1 MTDQPKERPDD
12 WSFNQP
18 VLLNKTRR
26 NSSALLWT
34 LVGSTIFGTGWAF
47 LAPLP
52 ETVAVQGKLQPSTP
66 AQTIVAAVP
75 GVVAEVLVQEGNR
88 VSQGDV
94 LVRFDPR
101 EAEARLEAATRQRAG
116 LNDLISVERAVLGEL
131 PVDALTDA
139 QRQLYTQQQAELE
152 GKAAAER
159 AALERSNVRLAGLE
173 RSMAASSTI
182 ADRYHQLLNVGAA
195 SELQAL
201 VAKEK
206 VQSLRS
212 ERDAEWQENQRL
224 QALRTTGRSG
234 RQVRLR
240 QAIETKAQ
248 RVAALNREIREAQLL
263 LANNVITAPIEG
275 RVFDLSVRPSDVIQR
290 GNSSQPLLR
299 IVPEGALQAKV
310 FIPNTAIGFIH
321 TGQRADIALTSFNAS
336 EYGYLRSQVLQVGS
350 DALTPQE
357 QREVLGIDAQGLHFP
372 AVLSLSNQTLNVG
385 ERAIGLQAGMSLTA
399 NLHLRNRRFIAAI
412 TDVFDDKRRSLE
424 QLR

>member
-1 MTDQPKERPDD
+1 MAEQPDD

-26 NSSALLWT
+26 NSSVLVWT
-34 LVGSTIFGTGWAF
+34 LVGSTVFATGWAF

-66 AQTIVAAVP
+66 AQTVVAAVP
-75 GVVAEVLVQEGNR
+75 GVVSDVLVGEGDR
-88 VSQGDV
+88 VGQGDV

-101 EAEARLEAATRQRAG
+101 EAEVRLEAATLQRDG
-116 LNDLISVERAVLGEL
+116 LHDLISVERAVLGEL
-131 PVDALTDA
+131 PVHELTA
-139 QRQLYTQQQAELE
+139 SQRQLYNQQLAEQDGQAD
-152 GKAAAER
+152 AER
-159 AALERSNVRLAGLE
+159 AALERSDVRLAGLE
-173 RSMAASSTI
+173 RSLAASTTI
-182 ADRYHQLLNVGAA
+182 AERYQQLLEAGAA

-201 VAKEK
+201 VAQEK
-206 VQSLRS
+206 VDSLRS
-212 ERDAEWQENQRL
+212 ERDAERQENQRL
-224 QALRTTGRSG
+224 KALQTSGRSG

-240 QAIETKAQ
+240 QAIESKAQ
-248 RVAALNREIREAQLL
+248 RIATLNREIREAELL

-290 GNSSQPLLR
+290 GNSTQPLMR
-299 IVPEGALQAKV
+299 IVPEGGLQAKI
-310 FIPNTAIGFIH
+310 FIPNNAIGFIH

-336 EYGYLRSQVLQVGS
+336 EYGYLRSEVLQVGS

-357 QREVLGIDAQGLHFP
+357 QQDVLGIDAQGLHFP
-372 AVLSLSNQTLNVG
+372 AVLSLTNQTLDVG
-385 ERAIGLQAGMSLTA
+385 ERSIALQAGMSLTA
-399 NLHLRNRRFIAAI
+399 NLHLRNRRFISAI

>member
-1 MTDQPKERPDD
+1 MAEQPDD

-26 NSSALLWT
+26 NSSVLVWT
-34 LVGSTIFGTGWAF
+34 LVGSTVFATGWAF

-66 AQTIVAAVP
+66 AQTVVAAVP
-75 GVVAEVLVQEGNR
+75 GVVSDVLVGEGDR
-88 VSQGDV
+88 VSHGDV

-101 EAEARLEAATRQRAG
+101 EAEARLEAATSQRNG
-116 LNDLISVERAVLGEL
+116 LHDLLSVERAVLGEL
-131 PVDALTDA
+131 PVHELTA
-139 QRQLYTQQQAELE
+139 SQRQLYNQQLAEQDGQAD
-152 GKAAAER
+152 AER
-159 AALERSNVRLAGLE
+159 AALERSDVRLVGLE
-173 RSMAASSTI
+173 RSLAASTTI
-182 ADRYHQLLNVGAA
+182 AERYDQLLEAGAA

-201 VAKEK
+201 VAQEK
-206 VQSLRS
+206 VDSLRS
-212 ERDAEWQENQRL
+212 DRDAERQENQRL
-224 QALRTTGRSG
+224 KALQTSGRSG

-248 RVAALNREIREAQLL
+248 RIATLNREIREAELL

-290 GNSSQPLLR
+290 GNSTQPLMR
-299 IVPEGALQAKV
+299 IVPEGGLQAKI

-321 TGQRADIALTSFNAS
+321 NGQRADIALTSFNAS
-336 EYGYLRSQVLQVGS
+336 EYGYLRSEVLQVGS

-372 AVLSLSNQTLNVG
+372 AVLSLSNQTLDVG
-385 ERAIGLQAGMSLTA
+385 ERSIALQAGMSLTA
-399 NLHLRNRRFIAAI
+399 NLHLRNRRFISAI
-412 TDVFDDKRRSLE
+412 TDVFDNKRRSLE

>member
-1 MTDQPKERPDD
+1 MAEQPDD

-26 NSSALLWT
+26 NSSALVWT
-34 LVGSTIFGTGWAF
+34 LVGSTVFATGWAF

-66 AQTIVAAVP
+66 AQTVVAAVP
-75 GVVAEVLVQEGNR
+75 GVVSDVLVGEGNR
-88 VSQGDV
+88 VGQGDV
-94 LVRFDPR
+94 LLRFDPR
-101 EAEARLEAATRQRAG
+101 EAEARLEAATLQRDG
-116 LNDLISVERAVLGEL
+116 LHDLISVERAVLGEL
-131 PVDALTDA
+131 PVHELTA
-139 QRQLYTQQQAELE
+139 SQRQLYNQQLAEQDGQAD
-152 GKAAAER
+152 AER
-159 AALERSNVRLAGLE
+159 AALERSDVRLAGLE
-173 RSMAASSTI
+173 RSLAASTTI
-182 ADRYHQLLNVGAA
+182 AERYDQLLEAGAA

-201 VAKEK
+201 VAQEK
-206 VQSLRS
+206 VDSLRS
-212 ERDAEWQENQRL
+212 DRDAERQENQRL
-224 QALRTTGRSG
+224 KALQTSGRSG

-240 QAIETKAQ
+240 QAIESKAQ
-248 RVAALNREIREAQLL
+248 RIATLNREIREAELL

-290 GNSSQPLLR
+290 GNSTQPLMR
-299 IVPEGALQAKV
+299 IVPEGGLQAKI

-321 TGQRADIALTSFNAS
+321 NGQRADIALTSFNAS
-336 EYGYLRSQVLQVGS
+336 EYGYLRSEVLQVGS

-372 AVLSLSNQTLNVG
+372 AVLSLSNQTLDVG
-385 ERAIGLQAGMSLTA
+385 ERSIALQAGMSLTA
-399 NLHLRNRRFIAAI
+399 NLHLRNRRFISAI

>member
-1 MTDQPKERPDD
+1 MAEQPDD

-26 NSSALLWT
+26 NSSALVWT
-34 LVGSTIFGTGWAF
+34 LVGSTVFATGWAF

-66 AQTIVAAVP
+66 AQTVVAAVP
-75 GVVAEVLVQEGNR
+75 GVVSDVLVGEGDR
-88 VSQGDV
+88 VSHGDV

-101 EAEARLEAATRQRAG
+101 EAEARLEAATSQRNG
-116 LNDLISVERAVLGEL
+116 LHDLLSVERAVLGEL
-131 PVDALTDA
+131 PVHELTA
-139 QRQLYTQQQAELE
+139 SQRQLYNQQLAEQDGQAD
-152 GKAAAER
+152 AER
-159 AALERSNVRLAGLE
+159 AALERSDVRLAGLE
-173 RSMAASSTI
+173 RSLAASTTI
-182 ADRYHQLLNVGAA
+182 AERYDQLLEAGAA

-201 VAKEK
+201 VAQEK
-206 VQSLRS
+206 VDSLRS
-212 ERDAEWQENQRL
+212 DRDAERQENQRL
-224 QALRTTGRSG
+224 KALQTSGRSG

-248 RVAALNREIREAQLL
+248 RIATLNREIREAELL

-290 GNSSQPLLR
+290 GNSTQPLMR
-299 IVPEGALQAKV
+299 IVPEGGLQAKI

-321 TGQRADIALTSFNAS
+321 NGQRADIALTSFNAS
-336 EYGYLRSQVLQVGS
+336 EYGYLRSEVLQVGS

-372 AVLSLSNQTLNVG
+372 AVLSLTNQTLDVG
-385 ERAIGLQAGMSLTA
+385 ERSIALQAGMSLTA
-399 NLHLRNRRFIAAI
+399 NLHLRNRRFISAI
-412 TDVFDDKRRSLE
+412 TDVFDNKRRSLE

>member
-1 MTDQPKERPDD
+1 MAEQPEA

-26 NSSALLWT
+26 NSSTLVWT
-34 LVGSTIFGTGWAF
+34 LVGSTVFATGWAF

-75 GVVAEVLVQEGNR
+75 GVVSNVLVSEGDR
-88 VSQGDV
+88 VGQGDV

-101 EAEARLEAATRQRAG
+101 EAEARLQAAIRQRDG
-116 LNDLISVERAVLGEL
+116 LHDLISVERAVLGEL
-131 PVDALTDA
+131 PVNDLTA
-139 QRQLYTQQQAELE
+139 SQRQLYHQQQAEQDSQ
-152 GKAAAER
+152 ADAER

-173 RSMAASSTI
+173 RSLAASSTI
-182 ADRYHQLLNVGAA
+182 AERYQQLLIAGAT

-201 VAKEK
+201 VAQEK
-206 VQSLRS
+206 VASLRS
-212 ERDAEWQENQRL
+212 EIDAERQENQRL
-224 QALRTTGRSG
+224 KALETTGRSG

-240 QAIETKAQ
+240 QAIEAKAQ
-248 RVAALNREIREAQLL
+248 RIATINREIREAELL

-275 RVFDLSVRPSDVIQR
+275 RVFDLGVRPSDVIQR
-290 GNSSQPLLR
+290 GNSTQPLMR
-299 IVPEGALQAKV
+299 IVPEGGLQAKI
-310 FIPNTAIGFIH
+310 FIPNTAIGFIR

-336 EYGYLRSQVLQVGS
+336 EYGYLRSKVLQVGS

-357 QREVLGIDAQGLHFP
+357 QQEVLGIDAQGLHFP
-372 AVLSLSNQTLNVG
+372 AVLSLSNQTLEVG
-385 ERAIGLQAGMSLTA
+385 ERSIALQAGMSLTA
-399 NLHLRNRRFIAAI
+399 NLHLRNRRFISAI
-412 TDVFDDKRRSLE
+412 TDVFDNKRRSLE

>member
-1 MTDQPKERPDD
+1 MAEQPDD

-26 NSSALLWT
+26 NSSVLVWT
-34 LVGSTIFGTGWAF
+34 LVGSTVFATGWAF

-66 AQTIVAAVP
+66 AQTVVAAVP
-75 GVVAEVLVQEGNR
+75 GVVSDVLVGEGDR
-88 VSQGDV
+88 VGQGDV
-94 LVRFDPR
+94 LLRFDPR
-101 EAEARLEAATRQRAG
+101 EAEARLEAATLQRDG
-116 LNDLISVERAVLGEL
+116 LHDLLSVERAVLGEL
-131 PVDALTDA
+131 PVHELTA
-139 QRQLYTQQQAELE
+139 SQRQLYNQQLAEQDGQAD
-152 GKAAAER
+152 AER
-159 AALERSNVRLAGLE
+159 AALERSDVRLVGLE
-173 RSMAASSTI
+173 RSLAASTTI
-182 ADRYHQLLNVGAA
+182 ADRYQQLLEAGAA

-201 VAKEK
+201 IAQEK
-206 VQSLRS
+206 VDSLRS
-212 ERDAEWQENQRL
+212 ERDAERQENQRL
-224 QALRTTGRSG
+224 KALQTSGRSG

-248 RVAALNREIREAQLL
+248 RIATLNREIREAELL

-290 GNSSQPLLR
+290 GNSTQPLMR
-299 IVPEGALQAKV
+299 IVPEGGLQAKI

-336 EYGYLRSQVLQVGS
+336 EYGYLRSEVLQVGS

-357 QREVLGIDAQGLHFP
+357 QQEVLGINAQGLHFP
-372 AVLSLSNQTLNVG
+372 AVLSLSNQTLDVDD
-385 ERAIGLQAGMSLTA
+385 RSIALQAGMSLTA
-399 NLHLRNRRFIAAI
+399 NLHLRNRRFISAI
-412 TDVFDDKRRSLE
+412 TDVFDNKRRSLE

>member
-1 MTDQPKERPDD
+1 MAEQPND

-26 NSSALLWT
+26 NSSVLVWT
-34 LVGSTIFGTGWAF
+34 LVGSTVFATGWAF

-66 AQTIVAAVP
+66 AQTVVAAVP
-75 GVVAEVLVQEGNR
+75 GVVSDVLVGEGDR
-88 VSQGDV
+88 VSHGDV

-101 EAEARLEAATRQRAG
+101 EAEARLEAATSQRNG
-116 LNDLISVERAVLGEL
+116 LHDLLSVERAVLGEL
-131 PVDALTDA
+131 PVHELTA
-139 QRQLYTQQQAELE
+139 SQRQLYNQQLAEQDGQAD
-152 GKAAAER
+152 AER
-159 AALERSNVRLAGLE
+159 AALERSDVRLVGLE
-173 RSMAASSTI
+173 RSLAASTTI
-182 ADRYHQLLNVGAA
+182 AERYDQLLEAGAA

-201 VAKEK
+201 VAQEK
-206 VQSLRS
+206 VDSLRS
-212 ERDAEWQENQRL
+212 DRDAERQENQRL
-224 QALRTTGRSG
+224 KALQTSGRSG

-248 RVAALNREIREAQLL
+248 RIATLNREIREAELL

-290 GNSSQPLLR
+290 GNSTQPLMR
-299 IVPEGALQAKV
+299 IVPEGGLQAKI

-321 TGQRADIALTSFNAS
+321 NGQRADIALTSFNAS
-336 EYGYLRSQVLQVGS
+336 EYGYLRSEVLQVGS

-357 QREVLGIDAQGLHFP
+357 QRRCEIDAQGLHFP
-372 AVLSLSNQTLNVG
+372 AVLSLSNQTLDVG
-385 ERAIGLQAGMSLTA
+385 ERSIALQAGMSLTA
-399 NLHLRNRRFIAAI
+399 NLHLRNRRFISAI
-412 TDVFDDKRRSLE
+412 TDVFDNKRRSLE

>member
-1 MTDQPKERPDD
+1 MAEQPDD

-26 NSSALLWT
+26 NSSALVWT
-34 LVGSTIFGTGWAF
+34 LVGSTVFATGWAF

-66 AQTIVAAVP
+66 AQTVVAAVP
-75 GVVAEVLVQEGNR
+75 GVVSDVLVGEGNR
-88 VSQGDV
+88 VGQGDV
-94 LVRFDPR
+94 LLRFDPR
-101 EAEARLEAATRQRAG
+101 EAEARLEAATLQRDG
-116 LNDLISVERAVLGEL
+116 LHDLISVERAVLGEL
-131 PVDALTDA
+131 PVHELTA
-139 QRQLYTQQQAELE
+139 SQRQLYNQQLAEQDGQAD
-152 GKAAAER
+152 AER
-159 AALERSNVRLAGLE
+159 AALERSDVRLAGLE
-173 RSMAASSTI
+173 RSLAASTTI
-182 ADRYHQLLNVGAA
+182 AERYQQLLEAGAA

-201 VAKEK
+201 VAQEK
-206 VQSLRS
+206 VDSLRS
-212 ERDAEWQENQRL
+212 ERDAERQENQRL
-224 QALRTTGRSG
+224 KALQTSGRSG

-240 QAIETKAQ
+240 QAIESKAQ
-248 RVAALNREIREAQLL
+248 RIATLNREIREAELL

-290 GNSSQPLLR
+290 GNSTQPLMR
-299 IVPEGALQAKV
+299 IVPEGGLQAKI

-336 EYGYLRSQVLQVGS
+336 EYGYLRSEVLQVGS

-357 QREVLGIDAQGLHFP
+357 QQDVLGIDAQGLHFP
-372 AVLSLSNQTLNVG
+372 AVLSLTNQTLDVG
-385 ERAIGLQAGMSLTA
+385 ERSIALQAGMSLTA
-399 NLHLRNRRFIAAI
+399 NLHLRNRRFISAI

>member
-1 MTDQPKERPDD
+1 MAEQPDD

-26 NSSALLWT
+26 NSSVLVWT
-34 LVGSTIFGTGWAF
+34 LVGSTVFATGWAF

-66 AQTIVAAVP
+66 AQTVVAAVP
-75 GVVAEVLVQEGNR
+75 GVVSDVLVGEGDR
-88 VSQGDV
+88 VGHGDV

-101 EAEARLEAATRQRAG
+101 EAEARLEAATSQRNG
-116 LNDLISVERAVLGEL
+116 LHDLLSVERAVLGEL
-131 PVDALTDA
+131 PVHELTA
-139 QRQLYTQQQAELE
+139 SQRQLYNQQLAEQDGQAD
-152 GKAAAER
+152 AER
-159 AALERSNVRLAGLE
+159 AALERSDVRLAGLE
-173 RSMAASSTI
+173 RSLAASTTI
-182 ADRYHQLLNVGAA
+182 AERYDQLLEAGAA

-201 VAKEK
+201 VAQEK
-206 VQSLRS
+206 VDSLRS
-212 ERDAEWQENQRL
+212 DRDAERQENQRL
-224 QALRTTGRSG
+224 KALQTSGRSG

-248 RVAALNREIREAQLL
+248 RIATLNREIREAELL

-290 GNSSQPLLR
+290 GNSTQPLMR
-299 IVPEGALQAKV
+299 IVPEGGLQAKI

-321 TGQRADIALTSFNAS
+321 NGQRADIALTSFNAS
-336 EYGYLRSQVLQVGS
+336 EYGYLRSEVLQVGS

-372 AVLSLSNQTLNVG
+372 AVLSLSNQTLDVG
-385 ERAIGLQAGMSLTA
+385 ERSIALQAGMSLTA
-399 NLHLRNRRFIAAI
+399 NLHLRNRRFISAI
-412 TDVFDDKRRSLE
+412 TDVFDNKRRSLE

>member
-1 MTDQPKERPDD
+1 MADQPDD

-26 NSSALLWT
+26 NSSALVWT
-34 LVGSTIFGTGWAF
+34 LVGSTVFATGWAF

-66 AQTIVAAVP
+66 AQTVVAAVP
-75 GVVAEVLVQEGNR
+75 GVVSDVLVGEGNR
-88 VSQGDV
+88 VGQGDV
-94 LVRFDPR
+94 LLRFDPR
-101 EAEARLEAATRQRAG
+101 EAEARLEAATLQRDG
-116 LNDLISVERAVLGEL
+116 LHDLISVERAVLGEL
-131 PVDALTDA
+131 PVHELTA
-139 QRQLYTQQQAELE
+139 SQRQLYNQQLAEQDGQAD
-152 GKAAAER
+152 AER
-159 AALERSNVRLAGLE
+159 AALERSDVRLAGLE
-173 RSMAASSTI
+173 RSLAASTTI
-182 ADRYHQLLNVGAA
+182 AERYQQLLEAGAA

-201 VAKEK
+201 VAQEK
-206 VQSLRS
+206 VDSLRS
-212 ERDAEWQENQRL
+212 ERDAERQENQRL
-224 QALRTTGRSG
+224 KALQTSGRSG

-240 QAIETKAQ
+240 QAIESKAQ
-248 RVAALNREIREAQLL
+248 RIATLNREIREAELL

-290 GNSSQPLLR
+290 GNSTQPLMR
-299 IVPEGALQAKV
+299 IVPEGGLQAKI

-336 EYGYLRSQVLQVGS
+336 EYGYLRSEVLQVGS

-357 QREVLGIDAQGLHFP
+357 QQDVLGIDAQGLHFP
-372 AVLSLSNQTLNVG
+372 AVLSLTNQTLDVG
-385 ERAIGLQAGMSLTA
+385 ERSIALQAGMSLTA
-399 NLHLRNRRFIAAI
+399 NLHLRNRRFISAI

>member
-1 MTDQPKERPDD
+1 MAEQPDD

-26 NSSALLWT
+26 NSSALVWT
-34 LVGSTIFGTGWAF
+34 LVGSTVFATGWAF

-66 AQTIVAAVP
+66 AQTVVAAVP
-75 GVVAEVLVQEGNR
+75 GVVSDVLVGEGDR
-88 VSQGDV
+88 VGQGDV
-94 LVRFDPR
+94 LLRFDPR
-101 EAEARLEAATRQRAG
+101 EAEARLEAATLQRDG
-116 LNDLISVERAVLGEL
+116 LHDLISVERAVLGEL
-131 PVDALTDA
+131 PVHELTA
-139 QRQLYTQQQAELE
+139 SQRQLYNQQLAEQDGQAD
-152 GKAAAER
+152 AER
-159 AALERSNVRLAGLE
+159 AALERSDVRLAGLE
-173 RSMAASSTI
+173 RSLAASTTI
-182 ADRYHQLLNVGAA
+182 AERYQQLLEAGAA

-201 VAKEK
+201 VAQEK
-206 VQSLRS
+206 VDSLRS
-212 ERDAEWQENQRL
+212 DRDAERQENQRL
-224 QALRTTGRSG
+224 KALQTSGRSG

-248 RVAALNREIREAQLL
+248 RIATLNREIREAELL

-290 GNSSQPLLR
+290 GNSTQPLMR
-299 IVPEGALQAKV
+299 IVPEGGLQAKI
-310 FIPNTAIGFIH
+310 FIPNNAIGFIH

-336 EYGYLRSQVLQVGS
+336 EYGYLRSEVLQVGS

-357 QREVLGIDAQGLHFP
+357 QRDVLGIDAQGLHFP
-372 AVLSLSNQTLNVG
+372 AVLSLTNQTLDVG
-385 ERAIGLQAGMSLTA
+385 ERSIALQAGMSLTA
-399 NLHLRNRRFIAAI
+399 NLHLRNRRFISAI